1 MKKKNLIIEEF
12 GKIIQISGPVIKIEG
27 LPEIKNEEIIKV
39 GKQEAIV
46 FKFCQEFTDALLNMD
61 ITYALLLGDPTKIK
75 VGAKVERTR
84 EILKIPI
91 GEKILGNIIDPL
103 GKDIQTGEVVD
114 EKEFREIDIV
124 APQMIERKEIRK
136 PLETGI
142 KVIDALFP
150 IGRGQ
155 RELII
160 GDRKTGKTTIAVDT
174 ILNQEDVICI
184 FCAIGK
190 KKAEVL
196 QIFEI
201 LKEYGA
207 LEYSTIVSATSSDS
221 VVLQYLAPFSAMT
234 IAEYF
239 RDEGKDVLVIFDDL
253 TKHAWAWREI
263 SLLLERPPGR
273 EAFPGDIFYLHAR
286 LLERA
291 GNFRENLGG
300 GSITALP
307 ICETKEGDITEYI
320 PTNLISITDGQLYL
334 ETNLFQ
340 KGIKPAIN
348 IGLSVS
354 RIGSLAQR
362 RCLKEVTQG
371 LKLVLSQHKELKK
384 LVQLETK
391 LSLQSQKN
399 FHRGEL
405 LLEIFKQEKRKLVD
419 GIDQSMIYFAIL
431 NGFLDDLKV
440 KEIKE
445 FERNFYKFIDDLY
458 PELKKEIERKGWNE
472 RTKKIFKKAIEEFK
486 LME

>member
-1 MKKKNLIIEEF
+1 MKKTNIILEEY
-12 GKIIQISGPVIKIEG
+12 GKVIQISGPVIKIEG
-27 LPEIKNEEIIKV
+27 LPEVKSEEVIEV
-39 GKQEAIV
+39 GKEKAIV
-46 FKFCQEFTDALLNMD
+46 FKFSQESTEALVNMD
-61 ITYALLLGDPTKIK
+61 MTYALLFGDPSKIK
-75 VGAKVERTR
+75 VGEKVKRTG

-91 GEKILGNIIDPL
+91 GEKILGNIVDPL
-103 GKDIQTGEVVD
+103 GRDLEIKEIIDD
-114 EKEFREIDIV
+114 EEFREIDIV
-124 APQMIERKEIRK
+124 APEMIERKEIRT

-142 KVIDALFP
+142 KVIDCLFP

-174 ILNQEDVICI
+174 ILNQKDVICI

-190 KKAEVL
+190 KKTEVL
-196 QIFEI
+196 QIF
-201 LKEYGA
+201 KTFQEYGA
-207 LEYSTIVSATSSDS
+207 LKRTIIVSATSSDPTA
-221 VVLQYLAPFSAMT
+221 LQYLAPFSAMT

-239 RDEGKDVLVIFDDL
+239 RDKGKDVLVIFDDL

-263 SLLLERPPGR
+263 CLLLERPPGR

-291 GNFRENLGG
+291 GNFKKG

-334 ETNLFQ
+334 ETSLFQ
-340 KGIKPAIN
+340 KGTKPAVN

-362 RCLKEVTQG
+362 ECLREVVQG
-371 LKLVLSQHKELKK
+371 LKLILSQHEELKK

-391 LSLQSQKN
+391 LSIEAEKN

-419 GIDQSMIYFAIL
+419 TIDQSMIYFAIL
-431 NGFLDDLKV
+431 EGFLDDLEV
-440 KEIKE
+440 KKIKE
-445 FERNFYKFIDDLY
+445 FEENFYKFIDDVHSQFK
-458 PELKKEIERKGWNE
+458 EKIKKEGWTEKLKKE
-472 RTKKIFKKAIEEFK
+472 FKEIIEEFK